1 MEAASLPA
9 NNRLLARASRRIGRS
24 GWAIRLS
31 LGVVILAALAALLGP
46 WVAPYDPND
55 VDLGA
60 ALQGPSSAHWLG
72 TDATG
77 RDILSRVLV
86 GARPALLAPLAVS
99 LLTVALGVVVGVGM
113 AWRRGAVD
121 AVGIRALDVIF
132 AFPALLAAI
141 LAVAMFGK
149 GLAAPVIALAIV
161 YLPWVARLVRAAAL
175 RERQLPYVAAMTVQ
189 GFSGWRIMTRHL
201 LPNLAPLISAQAVI
215 AFSYAM
221 IDLSAINFLGLGL
234 QPPTADWGAMVASG
248 QSAILGGDPQ
258 ESLSACVCIVAV
270 IVSVNVLGEQLAR
283 DA

>member
-1 MEAASLPA
+1 VEAASLPA
-9 NNRLLARASRRIGRS
+9 SNRLLARASRRMGRS
-24 GWAIRLS
+24 SWAIRLS
-31 LGVVILAALAALLGP
+31 LAVVVLAALAALLGP
-46 WVAPYDPND
+46 AVAPQDPND

-60 ALQGPSSAHWLG
+60 ALEGPSSAHWLG
-72 TDATG
+72 TDANG
-77 RDILSRVLV
+77 RDIFSRILV
-86 GARPALLAPLAVS
+86 GARPALLAPLAVG
-99 LLTVALGVVVGVGM
+99 LLTIAFGVAVGVGM

-189 GFSGWRIMTRHL
+189 GFSGWRMVTRHV
-201 LPNLAPLISAQAVI
+201 LPNLAPMISAQAVI

-234 QPPTADWGAMVASG
+234 QPPTSDWGAMVANG
-248 QSAILGGDPQ
+248 QSAIIGGNPQ
-258 ESLSACVCIVAV
+258 ESLAASLCIVAV
-270 IVSVNVLGEQLAR
+270 IVSVNVLGERMAR
-283 DA
+283 NA

>member
-1 MEAASLPA
+1 VEAASLPA
-9 NNRLLARASRRIGRS
+9 SNRLLARASRRMGRS
-24 GWAIRLS
+24 NWAVRLS
-31 LGVVILAALAALLGP
+31 LAVVVLAALAVLLGP
-46 WVAPYDPND
+46 AVAPQDPND

-60 ALQGPSSAHWLG
+60 ALEGPSSAHWLG
-72 TDATG
+72 TDANG
-77 RDILSRVLV
+77 RDIFSRILV
-86 GARPALLAPLAVS
+86 GARPALLAPLAVG
-99 LLTVALGVVVGVGM
+99 LLTIALGVVVGVGM

-189 GFSGWRIMTRHL
+189 GFSGWRMVTRHV
-201 LPNLAPLISAQAVI
+201 LPNLAPMISAQAVI

-234 QPPTADWGAMVASG
+234 QPPTSDWGAMVANG
-248 QSAILGGDPQ
+248 QSAILGGNPQ
-258 ESLSACVCIVAV
+258 ESLAASLCIVAV
-270 IVSVNVLGEQLAR
+270 IVSVNVLGERMAR
-283 DA
+283 NA

>member
-1 MEAASLPA
+1 
-9 NNRLLARASRRIGRS
+9 
-24 GWAIRLS
+24 
-31 LGVVILAALAALLGP
+31 
-46 WVAPYDPND
+46 
-55 VDLGA
+55 
-60 ALQGPSSAHWLG
+60 
-72 TDATG
+72 
-77 RDILSRVLV
+77 
-86 GARPALLAPLAVS
+86 
-99 LLTVALGVVVGVGM
+99 
-113 AWRRGAVD
+113 
-121 AVGIRALDVIF
+121 
-132 AFPALLAAI
+132 
-141 LAVAMFGK
+141 
-149 GLAAPVIALAIV
+149 
-161 YLPWVARLVRAAAL
+161 VRAAAL